1 MGVLLL
7 LNDIK
12 IFCKWILIS
21 VIVGLIVGFV
31 GAAFHYAVEF
41 ATEIRHL
48 FPIIILALPL
58 GGLYIIWIYRVC
70 GAENDGGTNFVID
83 TVREN
88 KHVPIVTLP
97 IIFIGT
103 VVTHLFGGSSG
114 REGAALQIGSSIS
127 NAVGDMFNLDEKDMH
142 TMTMCGM
149 AAAFAALFGT
159 PVTAAVFSIEVI
171 SIGIMHFS
179 ALVPCIIAALSAI
192 MTAQM
197 FGVEATRFKIEQ
209 YMEFSPEN
217 LIKIVILSI
226 LCAFVSILF
235 CITMKKISGIYKK
248 YLPNKFVRV
257 IVGGIIVIAL
267 TFIVGN
273 RDYNGAGM
281 DIITMAFKERV
292 VWYAFLLKII
302 FTAFTLGAGYK
313 GGEIVPA
320 FFTGAMFGNSASYL
334 IGVAPSFGTGIGL
347 ICLFCG
353 VTNCPITSMILSVE
367 LFGSQGLPFF
377 AAACATSYMLS
388 GYIGLYS
395 EQKIVYSKTKTEFID
410 KKAQ

>member
-1 MGVLLL
+1 MLG
-7 LNDIK
+7 DMK
-12 IFCKWILIS
+12 AFCKWALIA
-21 VIVGLIVGFV
+21 VIVGAVVGFV

-41 ATEIRHL
+41 ATELRHV
-48 FPIIILALPL
+48 FPALVFFLPL
-58 GGLYIIWIYRVC
+58 GGLYIAWIYRIC

-88 KHVPIVTLP
+88 KTVPIVTLP
-97 IIFIGT
+97 IIFVGT
-103 VVTHLFGGSSG
+103 VITHLFGGSSG

-127 NAVGDMFNLDEKDMH
+127 HAVGDAFNLDEKDMH

-159 PVTAAVFSIEVI
+159 PVTAAVFSIEVV

-179 ALVPCIIAALSAI
+179 ALVPCIVAALSGI
-192 MTAQM
+192 MVAKMFNVAPTHFTILKICEFNAQ
-197 FGVEATRFKIEQ
+197 
-209 YMEFSPEN
+209 N
-217 LIKIVILSI
+217 LIKVIILSI

-235 CITMKKISGIYKK
+235 CIVMKRVTRMYKK
-248 YLPNKFVRV
+248 LIPNPFLKA
-257 IVGGIIVIAL
+257 IAGGFIVIAL
-267 TFIVGN
+267 TLAVGSE
-273 RDYNGAGM
+273 YFNGAGM
-281 DIITMAFKERV
+281 EAIDDAFRSAV
-292 VWYAFLLKII
+292 VWYAFLMKII

-320 FFTGAMFGNSASYL
+320 FFTGATFGNFASRI
-334 IGVAPSFGTGIGL
+334 IGLNSSFGTGIGL
-347 ICLFCG
+347 VCLFCG
-353 VTNCPITSMILSVE
+353 VTNCPLTSMILSVE
-367 LFGSQGLPFF
+367 LFGSRGLPFF

-395 EQKIVYSKTKTEFID
+395 EQKIVYSKTKAEFID